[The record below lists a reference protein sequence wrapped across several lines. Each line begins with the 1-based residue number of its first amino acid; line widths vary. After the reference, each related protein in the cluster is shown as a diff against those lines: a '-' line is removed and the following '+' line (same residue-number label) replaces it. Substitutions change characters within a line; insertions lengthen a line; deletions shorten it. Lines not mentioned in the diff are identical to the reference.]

1 MRRLLLPLLILA
13 VACSS
18 TPANP
23 YRPTVTLDQLSGI
36 SFAATTTAPFTV
48 EVQVT
53 NRHTQPLTVRH
64 MRIEG
69 GLSQQYRVAPA
80 DQSVHEVIQP
90 QQTFNVRLVMTAYSQ
105 QGFIQDPEPLNLRA
119 FVSYTVGEQQFRDMY
134 LFRTMI
140 Q

>member
-1 MRRLLLPLLILA
+1 MRRISLVLLLS

-18 TPANP
+18 TNP
-23 YRPTVTLDQLSGI
+23 YRPAVTLDQLSGI
-36 SFAATTTAPFTV
+36 SFAATTRAPFTV

-53 NRHTQPLTVRH
+53 NRHTQPLTVHH

-69 GLSQQYRVAPA
+69 GLSQQYRVTPA
-80 DQSVHEVIQP
+80 DESVLEVIQP
-90 QQTFNVRLVMTAYSQ
+90 GQTFKIRLVMTAYSQ

-119 FVSYTVGEQQFRDMY
+119 FVSYNVGEQQFRDLY